1 MVAMN
6 TTIHTSLLLV
16 LLASSAAV
24 ASAQTSVSGQSA
36 ATPAGLSYNHVSVSY
51 SRIGV
56 SGVSGRADSHGL
68 TANAL
73 VGSSNVLVSAST
85 TIGGDLGNGTDEV
98 SVGYVFKNLA
108 YGTDAILQVG
118 SDETYGVVL
127 RKKLGH
133 DLEVSAHYT
142 RTAGANVYGLFVGY
156 DVTKAV
162 TFGLAYERS
171 TGVDFSAL
179 GYSVNAKLSA
189 LTASVRYNF

>member
-1 MVAMN
+1 MN
-6 TTIHTSLLLV
+6 TTIHTPILLV

-24 ASAQTSVSGQSA
+24 ASAQTSVSGQPA
-36 ATPAGLSYNHVSVSY
+36 ATPAGLSYNNVGVSY

-56 SGVSGRADSHGL
+56 SGVSGRADSYGL

-73 VGSSNVLVSAST
+73 VGSSNVLVTAST
-85 TIGGDLGNGTDEV
+85 TIGGDLGNGSDEV
-98 SVGYVFKNLA
+98 SIGYVFKNLA
-108 YGTDAILQVG
+108 YGADAIVQVG

-127 RKKLGH
+127 RKKLSN
-133 DLEVSAHYT
+133 DVEISAHYT
-142 RTAGANVYGLFVGY
+142 RTVGANVYGLFVGY

-171 TGVDFSAL
+171 TGVDFSAF
-179 GYSVNAKLSA
+179 GYSANATLSA